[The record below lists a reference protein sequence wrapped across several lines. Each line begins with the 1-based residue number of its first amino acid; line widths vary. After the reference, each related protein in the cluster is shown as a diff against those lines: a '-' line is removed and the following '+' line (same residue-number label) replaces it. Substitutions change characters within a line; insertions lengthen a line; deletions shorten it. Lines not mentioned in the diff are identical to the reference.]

1 MNKIRTLLFS
11 LAAGFM
17 TATAQT
23 YETEI
28 TVHDDQSGRD
38 EVIDLPEGMT
48 LSCDSLLNE
57 WMAKKYLYP
66 DTTCVDPNTNPEFSA
81 EEYQDRLRRL
91 PVVMDMP
98 YNNVVQKFID
108 QYCTRLRRSVSYML
122 GAGNFYVPLC

>member
-1 MNKIRTLLFS
+1 MNKIKTLLFS

-66 DTTCVDPNTNPEFSA
+66 DTTCVDPNTNP
-81 EEYQDRLRRL
+81 
-91 PVVMDMP
+91 
-98 YNNVVQKFID
+98 
-108 QYCTRLRRSVSYML
+108 
-122 GAGNFYVPLC
+122 